1 MDRTQTEDAASSYY
15 PPRARW
21 YRGIFR
27 VGFAVRRGLHLERL
41 HLPGGITP
49 FQFLVSLIV
58 PGFSFMAHGRR
69 MIGWLLLAAYV
80 LLGLVLVVA
89 LGFPLATLALGLVI
103 SAHAI
108 SIFYLEL
115 QWLRDSGFG
124 VKVLCALSTLFVV
137 GLGIYWPAM
146 HYVGEHWFMPLRM
159 KDRVVIVQYGR
170 LKDSAR
176 RGDWVVYSL
185 AGSAS
190 GDAHGGGAVQV
201 ESGFGYGPVLA
212 TAGDRVEFS
221 TNSFSVNGVTRP
233 LLRYMPTAGEVV
245 VPEKHWFVWPELAI
259 SINRNVGDAAIS
271 DVMLKLAVV
280 PESRFI
286 GRPFKHWFGRRQPFS

>member
-27 VGFAVRRGLHLERL
+27 VGFAARRGLHLENI
-41 HLPGGITP
+41 HLPDGVTP

-58 PGFSFMAHGRR
+58 PGFSFMVRGRR
-69 MIGWLLLAAYV
+69 MMGWSLLATYV
-80 LLGLVLVVA
+80 LLGLALIA
-89 LGFPLATLALGLVI
+89 TLGFPLATLAFGLVI

-115 QWLRDSGFG
+115 QWLRDSAFG
-124 VKVLCALSTLFVV
+124 VKVLCALLTLFVV
-137 GLGIYWPAM
+137 GSGVYWPAM
-146 HYVGEHWFMPLRM
+146 HYVGQHWCMPLRM
-159 KDRVVIVQYGR
+159 RDRVVIVQRGE

-190 GDAHGGGAVQV
+190 GNAHGGGAVRV

-221 TNSFSVNGVTRP
+221 TNSFSINGVTRP
-233 LLRYMPTAGEVV
+233 LLPYMPTAGEVV
-245 VPEKHWFVWPELAI
+245 VPEKHWFVWPELDI
-259 SINRNVGDAAIS
+259 SVNRNVGDAAIS

-286 GRPFKHWFGRRQPFS
+286 GQPFKHWFGRRQPFS

>member
-1 MDRTQTEDAASSYY
+1 
-15 PPRARW
+15 
-21 YRGIFR
+21 
-27 VGFAVRRGLHLERL
+27 
-41 HLPGGITP
+41 
-49 FQFLVSLIV
+49 
-58 PGFSFMAHGRR
+58 
-69 MIGWLLLAAYV
+69 
-80 LLGLVLVVA
+80 
-89 LGFPLATLALGLVI
+89 
-103 SAHAI
+103 
-108 SIFYLEL
+108 
-115 QWLRDSGFG
+115 
-124 VKVLCALSTLFVV
+124 
-137 GLGIYWPAM
+137 
-146 HYVGEHWFMPLRM
+146 
-159 KDRVVIVQYGR
+159 
-170 LKDSAR
+170 
-176 RGDWVVYSL
+176 VYSL